1 MKSPI
6 NKEKAMQYVGIAA
19 GYFGGNAIQNSAIGQ
34 KISNDKLRAVA
45 TILVGAF
52 LSKKGKGLMTNVG
65 TGIAVSGAVKLIGS
79 VLPDNVKTMIAGDD
93 DSMMG
98 EIAEQIAGA
107 DVLNGIYGHGNNE
120 ICGASVLTGVDEFGD
135 QPAS

>member
-45 TILVGAF
+45 TILVGAL
-52 LSKKGKGLMTNVG
+52 LSKKGKGIMTNVG

-79 VLPDNVKTMIAGDD
+79 VLPDSVKTMIAGDD
-93 DSMMG
+93 DFMG
-98 EIAEQIAGA
+98 EIAEQIAG
-107 DVLNGIYGHGNNE
+107 DTVLNGTDYNSYSDISGMSPIN
-120 ICGASVLTGVDEFGD
+120 GVDEFGD
-135 QPAS
+135 NPTS

>member
-34 KISNDKLRAVA
+34 KISNDKLRALA
-45 TILVGAF
+45 TIIIGAV
-52 LSKKGKGLMTNVG
+52 LSKKGKGMMTNVG

-79 VLPDNVKTMIAGDD
+79 VLPENVKTMIAGDAD
-93 DSMMG
+93 FMG
-98 EIAEQIAGA
+98 DIAEELIA
-107 DVLNGIYGHGNNE
+107 DTTVLNGTDSGYTDISGLK
-120 ICGASVLTGVDEFGD
+120 VLNGFDEFGD
-135 QPAS
+135 NPY